1 MKNIGVEWQVRAI
14 RGATTASDNSVEAI
28 REVVRE
34 LLDELEARNHLDPEL
49 IISAT
54 FSVTRDLDAVF
65 PAAIARERPRW
76 CNVPLLDVQQMYV
89 KGSLERCIR
98 FLIHVNWPAHVE
110 MYHPYLR
117 GAQNLRPDWSL
128 AVAVAGEK

>member
-1 MKNIGVEWQVRAI
+1 MEEICVEWQVRAI

-28 REVVRE
+28 REVVGE

-76 CNVPLLDVQQMYV
+76 
-89 KGSLERCIR
+89 
-98 FLIHVNWPAHVE
+98 
-110 MYHPYLR
+110 
-117 GAQNLRPDWSL
+117 
-128 AVAVAGEK
+128 